1 MIPAHATSRLNLR
14 GFTPQDLLPLHA
26 ILSDPDVIR
35 YLPRSQP
42 WPLEIVQ
49 KVINRQAQHWQTHG
63 YGWYAVECQADGELI
78 GWCGLG
84 YLDETC
90 EVEIKYL
97 LKKSHWGLGYATEGA
112 RFCLAEGFERLG
124 LDEIVG
130 LIFPDNRASRH
141 VLDKLGL
148 TFTGSLPYF
157 GFDLDRYAV
166 GKPTYFTNLMR

>member
-1 MIPAHATSRLNLR
+1 LILPLLTDRLILR
-14 GFTPQDLLPLHA
+14 GFQPGDREPLHA
-26 ILSDPDVIR
+26 ILSDRDVIR
-35 YLPRSQP
+35 YLPRSEP

-49 KVINRQAQHWQTHG
+49 KVMNRQAEHWEIHG

-84 YLDETC
+84 YLDETQ

-112 RFCLAEGFERLG
+112 RTCLDAGFQQLG

-130 LIFPDNRASRH
+130 LVFPENQTSRH
-141 VLDKLGL
+141 VIQKLGL
-148 TFTGSLPYF
+148 TFTGNLPYF
-157 GFDLDRYAV
+157 GFDLDRYAIT
-166 GKPTYFTNLMR
+166 KTAYFYKMG